1 MMASSADLAGR
12 LDVRSENM
20 RIHGHDSADRK
31 QDHNSGNGAD
41 GKQFGKLMNE
51 LNELNQLKQAMNNCG
66 GNDQKNNM
74 LDKIEDQLEK
84 TIEKQIG
91 NLFG

>member
-1 MMASSADLAGR
+1 MIAASAVLAGR

-20 RIHGHDSADRK
+20 RIDRHDIDRK
-31 QDHNSGNGAD
+31 QNHDHD
-41 GKQFGKLMNE
+41 GGRKDQKQFGKLMNE

-66 GNDQKNNM
+66 DNNQQKNM
-74 LDKIEDQLEK
+74 LNKIEDQLEK
-84 TIEKQIG
+84 KVEKQIG